1 MAAIYQMI
9 TAIKL
14 QDLNKTESVMVPLV
28 SVLSM
33 PITLSSHSS
42 LWGNPV

>member
-14 QDLNKTESVMVPLV
+14 QDLNETESLMAPSI

-33 PITLSSHSS
+33 PITVRGHSS
-42 LWGNPV
+42 L